1 MNIRSIDL
9 QVLIPR
15 ATEAGKVQQVTNQ
28 QPTLEQ
34 QQFAEQF
41 QAIANSRQR
50 QVQNVPKPEDGK
62 IQNKKEKDHQQS
74 KQQQQ
79 DDAFHK
85 HEDAAHGQEEYI
97 PDPIKGHVID
107 IKT

>member
-15 ATEAGKVQQVTNQ
+15 ATEAGKVQQTTNQ
-28 QPTLEQ
+28 QPIVEQ

-62 IQNKKEKDHQQS
+62 IHNQKEKEHQQS
-74 KQQQQ
+74 KHQQR
-79 DDAFHK
+79 DDSYEE
-85 HEDAAHGQEEYI
+85 EDVAPGQEDDI